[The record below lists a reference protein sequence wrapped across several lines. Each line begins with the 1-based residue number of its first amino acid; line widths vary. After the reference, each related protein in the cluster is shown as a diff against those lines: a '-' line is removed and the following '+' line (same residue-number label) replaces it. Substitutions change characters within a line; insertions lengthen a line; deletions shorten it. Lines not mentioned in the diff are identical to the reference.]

1 MVDKGEGKQVA
12 TAASEAEKLF
22 QNMADVSP
30 LMICC
35 SGPDNKA
42 SFFNRSW
49 LSFTGR
55 TLNQE
60 LGLGW
65 TEGLHPEDRDRTLAA
80 MASSFEARGHCYLEY
95 RLRRADGEY
104 RSMLCGGF
112 PCWGLDGAFAGYIAT
127 CTDNTIARRE
137 QEQAIAIQ
145 KLKSLGLLTKGIA
158 HNFNNLLG
166 SILVSTEVALA
177 SHADAL
183 SVEEE
188 LQKIRAATIRGAE
201 IVRELTIYGGG
212 ETATSEPVSV
222 GSLIEEMFP
231 LLQITVS
238 KQVSLKFDAT
248 KDLPFVEANPGH
260 LRLVI
265 MNLVM
270 NASEAIGQSDGVIR
284 LKVGRVHREERAQKM
299 GQEDLPPGD
308 YIQLEVSDTGSGMT
322 SEVQSRIFDPFFTT
336 KLPGRGLGLAVVEK
350 ILLEHGSPMRVKSSP
365 GAGTTIQ
372 IWFPTTGKK
381 FRAVP
386 AVQDAAPRTG
396 TVLVVED
403 EDLLR
408 LAVAKGLRKKGFV
421 VLEACDGPAALDLIR
436 SHGATIDVVLLD
448 LMLRGMSSREFFE
461 EARRSHPD
469 MKAILTSAYGEDTAL
484 AAFNGIPIERFLRK
498 PFHLAELVKS
508 LQDSLS

>member
-1 MVDKGEGKQVA
+1 
-12 TAASEAEKLF
+12 
-22 QNMADVSP
+22 
-30 LMICC
+30 
-35 SGPDNKA
+35 
-42 SFFNRSW
+42 
-49 LSFTGR
+49 
-55 TLNQE
+55 
-60 LGLGW
+60 LGW
-65 TEGLHPEDRDRTLAA
+65 AEGLHPDDRDRTLAA
-80 MASSFEARGHCYLEY
+80 MASSFEARSHCYLEY

-104 RSMLCGGF
+104 RSVLCGGF
-112 PCWGLDGAFAGYIAT
+112 PCWGPDGAFAGYIAT

-137 QEQAIAIQ
+137 QEQAIASQ

-201 IVRELTIYGGG
+201 IVRELSIYGGG
-212 ETATSEPVSV
+212 ESTTSEPVSV
-222 GSLIEEMFP
+222 ASLIEEMYP

-238 KQVSLKFDAT
+238 KQVALKFHAT
-248 KDLPFVEANPGH
+248 KDLPVVEANPGN

-270 NASEAIGQSDGVIR
+270 NASEAIGESDGVIR
-284 LKVGRVHREERAQKM
+284 LKVKRVQAEEGAQTT
-299 GQEDLPPGD
+299 GADDLLPGD

-322 SEVQSRIFDPFFTT
+322 SEVQSKIFDPFFST

-350 ILLEHGSPMRVKSSP
+350 ILREHGSPMRVKSSP

-381 FRAVP
+381 FPAAP
-386 AVQDAAPRTG
+386 AVHVKAARTG

-436 SHGATIDVVLLD
+436 SNGSTIDVILLD

-461 EARRSHPD
+461 EARRGHPG
-469 MKAILTSAYGEDTAL
+469 MKVILTSAYAEDTAL
-484 AAFNGIPIERFLRK
+484 AAFSGIPIELFLRK
-498 PFHLAELVKS
+498 PFHLTELVKS
-508 LQDSLS
+508 LENSLS

>member
-1 MVDKGEGKQVA
+1 MVEKGEAKPFT

-35 SGPDNKA
+35 SGPDKKA
-42 SFFNRSW
+42 SFFNKSW

-55 TLNQE
+55 TLQQE
-60 LGLGW
+60 LGWGW
-65 TEGLHPEDRDRTLAA
+65 ADGLHPEDRDRTVAA
-80 MASSFEARGHCYLEY
+80 MESSFEARSHCYLEY

-112 PCWGLDGAFAGYIAT
+112 PSWGMDGAFAGYIAT
-127 CTDNTIARRE
+127 CTDNTVAKRE
-137 QEQAIAIQ
+137 QEQAIASQ

-166 SILVSTEVALA
+166 SILVSTEVALS
-177 SHADAL
+177 SHADAQ

-212 ETATSEPVSV
+212 ESLASEPVSV
-222 GSLIEEMFP
+222 ANLVEEMYP

-238 KQVSLKFDAT
+238 KQVVLKFDAT
-248 KDLPFVEANPGH
+248 KDLPVVEANPGN

-270 NASEAIGQSDGVIR
+270 NASEAIGETDGVIR
-284 LKVGRVHREERAQKM
+284 LNVKRVNADQSSETM
-299 GQEDLPPGD
+299 GADDLAPGD

-322 SEVQSRIFDPFFTT
+322 SEVQSKIFDPFFTT

-350 ILLEHGSPMRVKSSP
+350 ILREHGSPMRVKSSP

-372 IWFPTTGKK
+372 IWFPTQGKK
-381 FRAVP
+381 LPPSPVVRV
-386 AVQDAAPRTG
+386 AAPRTG

-408 LAVAKGLRKKGFV
+408 LAVAKALRKKGFV

-436 SHGATIDVVLLD
+436 SDGAKIDVILLD

-461 EARRSHPD
+461 EARRSHPA

-484 AAFNGIPIERFLRK
+484 AAFSGVPIERFLRK

>member
-1 MVDKGEGKQVA
+1 MVDQGEAKQVA
-12 TAASEAEKLF
+12 NAASEAEKLF

-35 SGPDNKA
+35 SGPDRKA
-42 SFFNRSW
+42 SFFNKSW

-55 TLNQE
+55 TLDRE

-65 TEGLHPEDRDRTLAA
+65 TDGLHPEDRDRTLAA
-80 MASSFEARGHCYLEY
+80 MDSSFEARNHCYLEY

-127 CTDNTIARRE
+127 CTDNTIAKRE
-137 QEQAIAIQ
+137 QEQAIASQ
-145 KLKSLGLLTKGIA
+145 RLKSLGLLTKGIA

-166 SILVSTEVALA
+166 GILVSTEVALA

-201 IVRELTIYGGG
+201 IVRELRIYGGG
-212 ETATSEPVSV
+212 ESTTSEPVAV
-222 GSLIEEMFP
+222 ASLIEEIFP

-238 KQVSLKFDAT
+238 KQVTLKFHTA
-248 KDLPFVEANPGH
+248 KDLPVVEANPGN

-270 NASEAIGQSDGVIR
+270 NASEAIGQSDGVIQ
-284 LKVGRVHREERAQKM
+284 LKVERVHGEESPQTM
-299 GQEDLPPGD
+299 GAEELPPGD
-308 YIQLEVSDTGSGMT
+308 YIQLEVTDTGSGMT
-322 SEVQSRIFDPFFTT
+322 SEVQSKIFDPFFST
-336 KLPGRGLGLAVVEK
+336 KLPGRGMGLAVVEK
-350 ILLEHGSPMRVKSSP
+350 ILREHGSPMRVKSSP

-372 IWFPTTGKK
+372 IWFPTEGKK
-381 FRAVP
+381 IPAAP
-386 AVQDAAPRTG
+386 AVQVTETRTG

-408 LAVAKGLRKKGFV
+408 LAVTKALRKKGFV

-436 SHGATIDVVLLD
+436 SGGNAIDVVLLD

-469 MKAILTSAYGEDTAL
+469 LKAILTSAYGEDTAL
-484 AAFNGIPIERFLRK
+484 AAFSGIPIERFLRK

-508 LQDSLS
+508 LQDSLV